1 MTASVRHRDTPAPDA
16 GTPLVRLAG
25 IGVTIPS
32 GRRLLDGV
40 DLEVRAGEI
49 VALVGPNGAGKSTL
63 LAVLAGDRTP
73 DAGTLAGPTGTRL
86 SHAPQELARFRAV
99 MLQEHTLSF
108 PFEVAEVVRMGR
120 APWRGRPEED
130 ADDAAV
136 AFGMDVAQVGHLGE
150 RRFPTLSGGEKAR
163 TSFARVLAQTTTLLL
178 LDEPTAALDICHQ
191 ERLLGAARDHADAGG
206 AVVVV
211 LHDLALA
218 SAYADRLVLLA
229 DGRIAAQGRPED
241 VLTADLVSRVYDHPV
256 TVVPD
261 PTGAGLLVL
270 PARGHSRPARGQSV
284 HAQPVLTK
292 GTAR

>member
-1 MTASVRHRDTPAPDA
+1 MTATHIDVWVQDA
-16 GTPLVRLAG
+16 GTPLLGLAG
-25 IGVTIPS
+25 IQVTIPG
-32 GRRLLDGV
+32 GRHLLDGI

-73 DAGTLAGPTGTRL
+73 DAGTVAGPAGTRL
-86 SHAPQELARFRAV
+86 SHDPQELARFRAV
-99 MLQEHTLSF
+99 MLQEHILSF
-108 PFEVAEVVRMGR
+108 PFEVADVVRMGR
-120 APWRGRPEED
+120 APWRGRPEE
-130 ADDAAV
+130 ASDDAAV
-136 AFGMDVAQVGHLGE
+136 ALGMEVAQIGHLGE

-163 TSFARVLAQTTTLLL
+163 TSFARILAQATPVLL

-191 ERLLGAARDHADAGG
+191 ERVLGAARDHANAGG

-218 SAYADRLVLLA
+218 SAYADRMVLLA

-241 VLTADLVSRVYDHPV
+241 VLTADRVSRVYDHPV
-256 TVVPD
+256 AVIPD
-261 PTGAGLLVL
+261 PAGTGLLVL
-270 PARGHSRPARGQSV
+270 PIRTRARPLQHPSESPSAL
-284 HAQPVLTK
+284 AK